1 MIDDLPSDVS
11 QESAA
16 YIVRR
21 ALVAAG
27 IELSNFD
34 RSIQAQVSNLSSEIE
49 LARDRQKEVQEKTE
63 ETVRSLEEEIR
74 KAREGR
80 DSIVAYEE
88 KKISS
93 ASATLKEVRRVRAF
107 FGLLETEGGENAGS
121 PEQGIHILEPSNV
134 ARTQVRRRFDPLEG
148 TDKPTTYEPSED
160 SPASRAPFG
169 TSKE

>member
-1 MIDDLPSDVS
+1 MRGAQRGMSGSSFLSKLLGGDTHEDETETSSVEEIEARRSRRRDEPKEEQQPPRGFNVVRAAEMIDDLPSDVS

-16 YIVRR
+16 YIIRR

-49 LARDRQKEVQEKTE
+49 RARDRQKEVQEKTE

-93 ASATLKEVRRVRAF
+93 VSA
-107 FGLLETEGGENAGS
+107 
-121 PEQGIHILEPSNV
+121 
-134 ARTQVRRRFDPLEG
+134 
-148 TDKPTTYEPSED
+148 
-160 SPASRAPFG
+160 
-169 TSKE
+169 